1 MRIQILTL
9 PRFLI
14 HPMKGIRTILF
25 IVVIIAALILIKFFF
40 SPSPQLN
47 TPKTGGNAP
56 ALPVS
61 AFRVRTSGLNQEI
74 FATGSLQANEEVE
87 LHPEVSGKLMQI
99 LFKEG
104 QRVNK
109 GELLIKINDAE
120 LQAQLHKT
128 ELEKKLADDR
138 IKRNERLLEMKGI
151 SQEEF
156 DVLKNS
162 AEMLRAERDVLM
174 AQIAKTEIRA
184 PFNGI
189 VGLKTVSEGSIVSQ
203 QTRIASLQQ
212 IDPLK
217 VDFSIPEKYAAM
229 VKNGD
234 EISFMTGTDEKVSKG
249 KIYAIEPKVD
259 EATRSIHVRAICPNS
274 NSSLLPGA
282 FARITLHLGDQS
294 NVLMIPTEA
303 IIPILKGKQV
313 YLYRDGKAEPVKVE
327 TGLRNDS
334 SIQITKGLAE
344 NDTVVTTGMMSLKP
358 GVAVKLTSVK

>member
-1 MRIQILTL
+1 
-9 PRFLI
+9 
-14 HPMKGIRTILF
+14 MKGFRTILV
-25 IVVIIAALILIKFFF
+25 IVVIIAALLLIKFFF
-40 SPSPQLN
+40 IPSPQLN
-47 TPKTGGNAP
+47 APKQGGNAP
-56 ALPVS
+56 LLPVT
-61 AFRVRTSGLNQEI
+61 ACIVRSSGLNQEI

-109 GELLIKINDAE
+109 GELLIKINDAD

-138 IKRNERLLEMKGI
+138 IKRNDKLLGMKGI

-156 DVLKNS
+156 DVLKN
-162 AEMLRAERDVLM
+162 AADVLNAERDVLM

-184 PFNGI
+184 PFSGI
-189 VGLKTVSEGSIVSQ
+189 IGLKTVSEGSFVSP
-203 QTRIASLQQ
+203 QTRIATLQQ
-212 IDPLK
+212 TDPMK
-217 VDFSIPEKYAAM
+217 VDFSIPEKYAAF

-234 EISFMTGTDEKVSKG
+234 EVSFITGSDERINKG

-259 EATRSIHVRAICPNS
+259 EATRSIHIRALCPNV
-274 NSSLLPGA
+274 NSTLHPGA
-282 FARITLHLGDQS
+282 FASITLHLGEQN

-313 YLYRDGKAEPVKVE
+313 YLYKDGKAVPVKVE

-334 SIQITKGLAE
+334 TIQITSGLAE
-344 NDTVVTTGMMSLKP
+344 NDTVITTGMMSLKP
-358 GVAVKLTSVK
+358 GVAVNLTSVK